1 MKKIIIAITAFLFF
15 SKSLVFADINASVGV
30 SGNMGVYAA
39 TGTEKN
45 YGAGAVVKTTKEYG
59 AFSDTYGSIFAE
71 IGNEVISLGVDYVP
85 MKIETPQNISN
96 DGINPNRVSA
106 DFDKLT
112 TIYAKLNIPQLGG
125 TYLKVGY
132 SKVDVIVNES
142 MNSGSTYKDT
152 DTSGMTYGV
161 GYDHRLEVGGIS
173 IRAEISYSDFDDVKA
188 DNGRSSTASP
198 GLNEIVIS
206 DMIGARGTISI
217 VKNF

>member
-1 MKKIIIAITAFLFF
+1 LFF
-15 SKSLVFADINASVGV
+15 SNSLVFADINASIGV
-30 SGNMGVYAA
+30 SGNTGVYAA

-71 IGNEVISLGVDYVP
+71 VGNEVISLGVDYVP

-96 DGINPNRVSA
+96 DGVNPNRVSA
-106 DFDKLT
+106 DFEDLT

-142 MNSGSTYKDT
+142 MNSGSTYKE
-152 DTSGMTYGV
+152 SFSLSLC
-161 GYDHRLEVGGIS
+161 YDDWTAYWLPPR
-173 IRAEISYSDFDDVKA
+173 KQ
-188 DNGRSSTASP
+188 STKS
-198 GLNEIVIS
+198 
-206 DMIGARGTISI
+206 
-217 VKNF
+217 F